1 MKNTNED
8 VNRRIRKI
16 HDEIYAS
23 KQKGKTRLRES
34 DVFVEEVNQE
44 LMKSRQILKN
54 HRKRGASKKSKPG
67 CKVKKLVKMKTLQSR
82 QRIEN
87 KGNVERK
94 KKGDRKRRDKSKS
107 RNQKKTSVRKK
118 NMKNKRMSMAPNFKF
133 GGQHQGQ
140 VMDPR
145 ISLEFGI
152 NFGKGDH
159 VLVIS
164 DKKPEHKR
172 PMVGLAGLERG
183 LLSKD
188 ASKQS
193 MVLGSCKRSKG
204 KNSKKRKKENSKLTL
219 EEKEIRDEGS
229 SIKMRGSQVKADNSS
244 EVALPILQK
253 SLRRMKKIGSKKNRV
268 IHNAKDLS
276 PDEAKRSSFAEYQI
290 PKNKRKKTANFTV
303 PVQSTPVSNNNS
315 RNRPRKSSGPG
326 NMIRAKFSNEQIDF
340 GPASV
345 HIPNN
350 NYDSWKNENQGFG
363 FAKKSDVIFENSD
376 FEAQQ
381 FASHRLS
388 IRDQMGLP
396 AMLKVK
402 SEAVRVRESI
412 DKPFTNT
419 NLKTG
424 YDSFG
429 QSFKVTG
436 MEEEEFGNNLK
447 ESGRLR
453 ANTGDQGV
461 RNMLMHSFGNL
472 SSQKKMEKKEM
483 LNFIFK
489 NYEAFQNDL
498 QSMVRNKTLTD
509 LSATNS
515 RLGNQTDTSFE
526 QNMENSQHIL
536 ISVENDAY
544 LSSSKSNFQNGKSIF
559 GV

>member
-1 MKNTNED
+1 MKNTHED

-67 CKVKKLVKMKTLQSR
+67 SKVKKLVKMKTLQSR
-82 QRIEN
+82 QRIEH

-107 RNQKKTSVRKK
+107 RNQKKTSIRKK

-140 VMDPR
+140 LLDPR
-145 ISLEFGI
+145 ISLELGI
-152 NFGKGDH
+152 NFGKGDQ

-164 DKKPEHKR
+164 DRKPEPKR

-193 MVLGSCKRSKG
+193 MALGSCKRSKG
-204 KNSKKRKKENSKLTL
+204 KNSKKRKKELSKLTL

-229 SIKMRGSQVKADNSS
+229 SIKMRGSQVKGDSNS
-244 EVALPILQK
+244 EVVLPILQK

-268 IHNAKDLS
+268 SHNVKDLS
-276 PDEAKRSSFAEYQI
+276 PDESKKSSFAEYHI

-303 PVQSTPVSNNNS
+303 PAQSTPVSNNNS
-315 RNRPRKSSGPG
+315 RNRPRKTSGPG
-326 NMIRAKFSNEQIDF
+326 KMVRARFSNEQIDF

-388 IRDQMGLP
+388 IRDQIGIP
-396 AMLKVK
+396 AMLKVN
-402 SEAVRVRESI
+402 SEVVRVRESI

-429 QSFKVTG
+429 QSFKVAG
-436 MEEEEFGNNLK
+436 MEEEIRNNLM
-447 ESGRLR
+447 ESGRVR

-461 RNMLMHSFGNL
+461 KNMLMHSFGNL

-483 LNFIFK
+483 LNYIFK

-515 RLGNQTDTSFE
+515 RLGHQTDTSFE
-526 QNMENSQHIL
+526 QNMENSQHVL

-544 LSSSKSNFQNGKSIF
+544 LSSSKTKCFNGISIF
-559 GV
+559 II